1 MQRKCI
7 ILLVTIFLLFF
18 LNSCEHS
25 QVIQNLN
32 INQENFDFNLEEQK
46 QIFFCMGQEIKM
58 ISTISGIDDTA
69 ILVNGNV
76 ITRKDIEKERIE
88 SKYSDFKSFEMRIN
102 SLVREEVV
110 IAEAVRLGI

>member
-1 MQRKCI
+1 
-7 ILLVTIFLLFF
+7 
-18 LNSCEHS
+18 
-25 QVIQNLN
+25 
-32 INQENFDFNLEEQK
+32 
-46 QIFFCMGQEIKM
+46 MGT
-58 ISTISGIDDTA
+58 STISGIDDTA

>member
-1 MQRKCI
+1 
-7 ILLVTIFLLFF
+7 
-18 LNSCEHS
+18 
-25 QVIQNLN
+25 
-32 INQENFDFNLEEQK
+32 
-46 QIFFCMGQEIKM
+46 M